1 MAMNAVQKLRALR
14 AEIESAQRY
23 AHAER
28 ALEATGAKDNPWKG
42 SAQECDELNREA
54 RELELEIEGE
64 VVKARLDKLR
74 ALDSEIAKAMEARVD
89 ADRAVAEFA
98 KSEAVIRWQK
108 AGSIARAVGVA
119 YDFETAFSK
128 WYLSGK
134 AKFAGAPQCTN
145 YFMQDAPP
153 PLRFTEADRPHVIRW
168 HQARG
173 ESQSALIHWDA
184 LAQSRAL
191 LLRENPELASVA

>member
-1 MAMNAVQKLRALR
+1 MRHDVLQRLKVLR
-14 AEIESAQRY
+14 AEIESAQRDAY
-23 AHAER
+23 AER
-28 ALEATGAKDNPWKG
+28 AYSTTDAASNPWAG
-42 SAQECDELNREA
+42 SAQKCDELNNER

-64 VVKARLDKLR
+64 AVKARLEKLR
-74 ALDSEIAKAMEARVD
+74 TLDSEIAKAMEARVD